1 MEFELNW
8 EISQREDRRG
18 SKTTPGNRPCRIV
31 FASFLGHSGLI
42 VSSFSCHM
50 LASSTR
56 FGGHGLGSPCYQRQ
70 AKRVTAEQ
78 FHTMDM

>member
-31 FASFLGHSGLI
+31 FASVLGHSGLI
-42 VSSFSCHM
+42 VSSLSCHM

-56 FGGHGLGSPCYQRQ
+56 FVVTVGTAL
-70 AKRVTAEQ
+70 ATNVKRSV
-78 FHTMDM
+78 